1 MTRAYEPNAAERDK
15 VDGTEIAKR
24 EGERHGEK
32 LEWQSLDG
40 KGRLELLLSHND
52 RPGDG
57 NRGVY
62 VRLELKSRSWYHGA
76 PDFSSWG

>member
-1 MTRAYEPNAAERDK
+1 MTRGYAPNAAERDK

-24 EGERHGEK
+24 EGERHDEK
-32 LEWQSLDG
+32 LGRRSLDG
-40 KGRLELLLSHND
+40 RCRPALLLSHDD

-57 NRGVY
+57 IRGVY
-62 VRLELKSRSWYHGA
+62 VRLELRSRALYHGA